1 MSNKTKIIIC
11 ILIVLA
17 IVILI
22 FGVISNQ
29 NKHDTNDNQD
39 EFSKVFDDY
48 VNDENKVEND
58 IENWEMSNNVIEN
71 NIETNTQLTE
81 NNIANTDKINNI
93 VGKEEQESSKDNT
106 ESDNKK
112 LAIELAKKE
121 WAISVDS
128 YDFQVSEVK
137 SDGTYDVSVINSTD
151 RNIITIYN
159 VNVQSGTV
167 TE

>member
-1 MSNKTKIIIC
+1 MSNRTKIIIC

-22 FGVISNQ
+22 FGVISSK
-29 NKHDTNDNQD
+29 NKHDRKDNQD
-39 EFSKVFDDY
+39 EISKVFEDY
-48 VNDENKVEND
+48 VNEENKVENN
-58 IENWEMSNNVIEN
+58 IENLEMSNNVIES
-71 NIETNTQLTE
+71 NIETNIQLKE
-81 NNIANTDKINNI
+81 NSVVNTDKVNNT

-106 ESDNKK
+106 EINNKK

-121 WAISVDS
+121 WAISIDS
-128 YDFQVSEVK
+128 YDFQVSEMK

-151 RNIITIYN
+151 RNVITIYN